1 LRGAWGLL
9 GRCLWGRAGHVEEA
23 LVLLVGLVQ
32 HGGELRNV
40 FTVRLLT
47 LFIEPCLL
55 SFPFLHETELFT
67 EDVYEGVCR
76 RL

>member
-1 LRGAWGLL
+1 
-9 GRCLWGRAGHVEEA
+9 
-23 LVLLVGLVQ
+23 
-32 HGGELRNV
+32 V